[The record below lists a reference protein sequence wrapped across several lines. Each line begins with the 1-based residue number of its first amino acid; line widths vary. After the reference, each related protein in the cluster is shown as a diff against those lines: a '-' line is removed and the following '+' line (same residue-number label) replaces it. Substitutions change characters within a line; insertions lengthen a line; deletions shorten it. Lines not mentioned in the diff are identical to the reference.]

1 MLRPKPFHIITAV
14 LTVFQFR
21 IKGFGMGHDGVRLI
35 VEGLALSSK
44 HCCPAL
50 PAWHSFTAQV
60 HLLSSIGS
68 ARRSAAHSSLPAAL
82 GICQLM
88 ESCTLLYDTESESD
102 DEEVREPLELQPVSS
117 PSLLE
122 RAQHVVSVKKEGRPS
137 DDYQRA
143 INFSA
148 VNFAKAQELVSE
160 LPQIHRSKIVLLNVA
175 NLYVE
180 AVDIVTGK
188 FDASVSLRFVRRFD
202 DETGPPPPEANED
215 IALEKLP
222 DLLAEIY
229 GVTLNWDLHQACTV
243 EYSSARLF
251 GGPGGQCDVT
261 LRGTF
266 QDTNDL
272 EFFPFDIQDFNVIFE
287 VRFLATVPD
296 FHLILV
302 GDVNSQQ
309 TMPDYTF
316 YQPLAM
322 MYARKWPYRKIS
334 ITTCALRNYGHYL
347 MNYYLQLCVLTSAF
361 PLVSAIDPHEGT
373 ADRLSFLVTLILA
386 TAALQ
391 ITMNANLPC
400 IPYATMLTRY
410 TTTSFT
416 VMSMSMFL
424 CVLTSRMPWWWDTA
438 TFGGLFVFWIGYN
451 ANHFL
456 TARRSIWEARRL
468 LGSPAETITVGS
480 KELATASAMMDAL
493 DPRFGALLQLRQKR
507 SRG

>member
-1 MLRPKPFHIITAV
+1 MLPCLHGIVLPLFSSTRPDLHQR
-14 LTVFQFR
+14 LVFTC
-21 IKGFGMGHDGVRLI
+21 
-35 VEGLALSSK
+35 SSRNR
-44 HCCPAL
+44 
-50 PAWHSFTAQV
+50 SV
-60 HLLSSIGS
+60 H
-68 ARRSAAHSSLPAAL
+68 P
-82 GICQLM
+82 ICQLM
-88 ESCTLLYDTESESD
+88 ESCTLLWDTESENDS
-102 DEEVREPLELQPVSS
+102 EEVREPLEPQLSS
-117 PSLLE
+117 LRE
-122 RAQHVVSVKKEGRPS
+122 RAQHVVSAKKEGRPS
-137 DDYQRA
+137 DEYQRA

-148 VNFAKAQELVSE
+148 VIFAEAQELVSE
-160 LPQIHRSKIVLLNVA
+160 LPLAHRSKIILLNVA

-188 FDASVSLRFVRRFD
+188 FDASVSLRFIRRFD
-202 DETGPPPPEANED
+202 DETGPPPPKANED
-215 IALEKLP
+215 IALDRIP

-229 GVTLNWDLHQACTV
+229 GITMNWDLHQACTI

-251 GGPGGQCDVT
+251 GGPGGQCDVM

-272 EFFPFDIQDFNVIFE
+272 KSFPFDIQDFNVIFE

-296 FHLILV
+296 SHLILV

-316 YQPLAM
+316 YRPVAM

-334 ITTCALRNYGHYL
+334 VTTCALRNYDHYL
-347 MNYYLQLCVLTSAF
+347 MNYYLQLCVLTTAF
-361 PLVSAIDPHEGT
+361 PLVSAIDPHDGV

-410 TTTSFT
+410 TTVSFT

-451 ANHFL
+451 VNHFL
-456 TARRSIWEARRL
+456 TARRTICEARRL

-480 KELATASAMMDAL
+480 KELATAAAMMDAL
-493 DPRFGALLQLRQKR
+493 DPRFGAMLQLRKK
-507 SRG
+507 